1 MQAGQVLG
9 PVGPEAAGAV
19 QVNRFSFVPKNH
31 QPSKWRLIV
40 DLSFPRGHSVND
52 GIEPNLCN
60 LHYTSTDEACKKVV
74 AKERGTCLAKFDVEG
89 AFRTVPVHQVV
100 AGHAVERLDKVLP
113 FGLRLAPK
121 IYNAIADA
129 HMWIFEHLDRVEVIM
144 ISWFLGHRAPVS
156 ANRH

>member
-1 MQAGQVLG
+1 M
-9 PVGPEAAGAV
+9 GPEVAGAV
-19 QVNRFSFVPKNH
+19 HANRFGLVPKYH
-31 QPSKWRLIV
+31 QPGKWTLIV
-40 DLSFPRGHSVND
+40 DLSFPRGRSVHD
-52 GIEPNLCN
+52 GIERNLCN
-60 LHYTSTDEACKKVV
+60 LHYTSVDEACKGVV

-129 HMWIFEHLDRVEVIM
+129 QMWIFEHLDRVEMIM
-144 ISWFLGHRAPVS
+144 IS
-156 ANRH
+156 